1 MSRLVNLALALST
14 STLAMIGLE
23 AAPAH
28 AASTAAP
35 ITAAPTTAAP
45 TTPATAAPGA
55 VLVGELGYEGGAYP
69 GSFHPTAGTVEVE
82 FYSMPLALLKHVGPS
97 GKFRIPL
104 GPGKYTVIGCGPSA
118 SVVPGAGECSS
129 PLSVDLKSGEVDH
142 VKLVWAYVP

>member
-1 MSRLVNLALALST
+1 MSRLVNLALALSA

-28 AASTAAP
+28 AASTS
-35 ITAAPTTAAP
+35 APTVSAP
-45 TTPATAAPGA
+45 AVSVPGA

-69 GSFHPTAGTVEVE
+69 GPFHPTAGTVEVE
-82 FYSMPLALLKHVGPS
+82 FYSLPLALLKHVGPS

-129 PLSVDLKSGEVDH
+129 PLSVDLKAGEVDH